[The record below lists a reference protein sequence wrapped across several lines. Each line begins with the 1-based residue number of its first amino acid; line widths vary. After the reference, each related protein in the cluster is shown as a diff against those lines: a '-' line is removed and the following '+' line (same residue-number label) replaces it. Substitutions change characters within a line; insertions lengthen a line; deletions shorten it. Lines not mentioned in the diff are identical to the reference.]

1 MYLFYTALYE
11 GYPGFSPHSM
21 WKNCATLQ
29 ALLAVERYVKLCGL
43 LLRVVATPSLQ
54 AAFLFSTCVALLRVK
69 HMSADV
75 PALVVAVEEEEVH
88 VLIDRVYDKLYV
100 YVRE

>member
-43 LLRVVATPSLQ
+43 LLNATPSLQ
-54 AAFLFSTCVALLRVK
+54 VALLFSSCVALLRVK
-69 HMSADV
+69 HMRADV